1 MRILVDCVPFDGG
14 RTGTAA
20 YVRGL
25 VAELRRQGHALTL
38 LCEPGADFAE
48 GAGLPVLRTPA
59 WSCRGAVASLAWHLF
74 GVPWQV
80 CRRRKEFDGMV
91 LAMANRRV
99 CAAYPVPAVAVVHDL
114 ADRRVA
120 GKYSPARMFNLR
132 YVLPHFA
139 KQAHRLVAV
148 SAATKDDMV
157 RFWGCRGGDV
167 AVLHEGFPL
176 PPENFSTAPGA
187 KNLFY
192 ISRIEHP
199 GKNHVR
205 LVEAYGKLPRALAE
219 AHPLVLSGAN
229 WGGGDAVKAAIASC
243 PNGDCIRYTGW
254 VGPDELERLWTETA
268 AYVFPSLAEGFGI
281 SLAEAMARGI
291 PCACSRGG
299 ALEELAGDAA
309 ELFDPADADDIARA
323 LERLLGAPEMARAAR
338 GRRGLARARE
348 FSWEAHARGIVRLLE
363 GVR

>member
-1 MRILVDCVPFDGG
+1 MRLLVDCVPFDGG

-20 YVRGL
+20 YARGL
-25 VAELRRQGHALTL
+25 VAELRRQGHELTL

-48 GAGLPVLRTPA
+48 GAGLGVLRTPP
-59 WSCRGAVASLAWHLF
+59 WSCKSAVASLAWHLF
-74 GVPWQV
+74 GLPRLLA
-80 CRRRKEFDGMV
+80 RRRKDFDGMV

-99 CAAYPVPAVAVVHDL
+99 CARYPVPAVAVVHDL

-139 KQAHRLVAV
+139 KKAHRLVAV
-148 SAATKDDMV
+148 SAATKADMV
-157 RFWGCRGGDV
+157 RFWGCREEDV
-167 AVLHEGFPL
+167 AVLHEGFPK
-176 PPENFSTAPGA
+176 PPADFVRAPGA

-192 ISRIEHP
+192 ISRIELP
-199 GKNHVR
+199 GKNQVR
-205 LVEAYGKLPRALAE
+205 LVEAYGMLPRSLAE
-219 AHPLVLSGAN
+219 AHPLVLAGAN
-229 WGGGDAVKAAIASC
+229 WGGAGAVKAAIAAC
-243 PNGDCIRYTGW
+243 PNGDCVRYAGW
-254 VGPDELERLWTETA
+254 VEPEELEKLWADTA

-309 ELFDPADADDIARA
+309 ELFDPTDAADIARA
-323 LERLLGAPEMARAAR
+323 LERLLGIPEWERAVL
-338 GRRGLARARE
+338 GHKGMMRAE
-348 FSWEAHARGIVRLLE
+348 TFSWEAHARGIVRLLE
-363 GVR
+363 ELP

>member
-1 MRILVDCVPFDGG
+1 LLVDCVPFDGG

-25 VAELRRQGHALTL
+25 VAELRRQGHELTL
-38 LCEPGADFAE
+38 LREPGAEFAE
-48 GAGLPVLRTPA
+48 GAGLPALSVPRWTCDRP
-59 WSCRGAVASLAWHLF
+59 VASLAWHLW
-74 GVPWQV
+74 GVPRQV
-80 CRRRKEFDGMV
+80 RRRRKDFDGMV

-99 CAAYPVPAVAVVHDL
+99 CASYPVPAVAVVHDL

-120 GKYSPARMFNLR
+120 GKYSRARMFNLR

-139 KQAHRLVAV
+139 KKAHRLVSV
-148 SAATKDDMV
+148 STATKEDMV
-157 RFWGCRGGDV
+157 RFWGCREEDV
-167 AVLHEGFPL
+167 AVLHEGFPK
-176 PPENFSTAPGA
+176 PPENFVRAPGA

-205 LVEAYGKLPRALAE
+205 LVEAYGMLPRALAE
-219 AHPLVLSGAN
+219 AHPLVLAGAN
-229 WGGGDAVKAAIASC
+229 WGGADAVKAAIAAC
-243 PNGDCIRYTGW
+243 PNGDCIRFTGW
-254 VGPDELERLWTETA
+254 VEPDELEKLWAETA

-309 ELFDPADADDIARA
+309 VVFDPADASAIARA
-323 LERLLGAPEMARAAR
+323 LERLLGEGAEERAAR
-338 GRRGLARARE
+338 VRRGLARAE
-348 FSWEAHARGIVRLLE
+348 TFSWEAHARGIVRLLE
-363 GVR
+363 ECR